1 MSGRVFCSLAQTY
14 VILLLMMNPLFFSFF
29 SVFTEKTQLSHVSEV
44 KYFLI
49 NLLLMMFCDCKFS
62 VKFHFVW
69 FVVTYVVFPLCLG
82 NHVNH
87 RAHGPVLAYLL
98 FVFINNYCAISIS
111 FNFYCY
117 RKNIMRPFEDHTSL
131 VSAMQKEFLF

>member
-49 NLLLMMFCDCKFS
+49 NLLLMMFWDCKFP

-69 FVVTYVVFPLCLG
+69 FVCSNLC
-82 NHVNH
+82 
-87 RAHGPVLAYLL
+87 
-98 FVFINNYCAISIS
+98 SIS
-111 FNFYCY
+111 FVFGKPCKSPGTWASPGLFVICFY
-117 RKNIMRPFEDHTSL
+117 
-131 VSAMQKEFLF
+131 